1 MIKPHKPHL
10 RNPLK
15 NARGLGSA
23 KDGTGHFIVQ
33 RVTAIALIFLA
44 IYALGLIISMIGD
57 DYATVRATV
66 AHPCHAILLTAFS
79 IATFWHAKLGVQVI
93 IEDYVH
99 TPFSATA
106 LHLLN
111 IFVCALA
118 GIASVLAIVR
128 IALGA

>member
-1 MIKPHKPHL
+1 MADL
-10 RNPLK
+10 RTPLAR
-15 NARGLGSA
+15 ARGIGSG
-23 KDGTGHFIVQ
+23 KTGTGHFWDQ
-33 RVTAIALIFLA
+33 RVTAIALAILVPWLIGVLVSMAGADAAGARAILA
-44 IYALGLIISMIGD
+44 
-57 DYATVRATV
+57 R
-66 AHPCHAILLTAFS
+66 PWNAILLAAFA

-99 TPFSATA
+99 TPFSAGA

>member
-1 MIKPHKPHL
+1 MSLSNKRL

-33 RVTAIALIFLA
+33 RITAIALIFLS
-44 IYALGLIISMIGD
+44 IYAVGLIISLIGD
-57 DYATVRATV
+57 DYATVRASV
-66 AHPCHAILLTAFS
+66 ANPCNAIVLVAFS
-79 IATFWHAKLGVQVI
+79 IAMFWHAKLGMQVI

-99 TPFSATA
+99 TPFYAAT

-118 GIASVLAIVR
+118 AIASVLAVVR
-128 IALGA
+128 FALGA

>member
-1 MIKPHKPHL
+1 MSISNKRL

-33 RVTAIALIFLA
+33 RTTAIALVFLSL
-44 IYALGLIISMIGD
+44 YAVGLIICMIGD
-57 DYATVRATV
+57 DYQAVRATV
-66 AHPCHAILLTAFS
+66 AHPCNAILLVAFS

-99 TPFSATA
+99 APFSAGA

-118 GIASVLAIVR
+118 AIASVLAIVR